1 MFSYRNPI
9 KMIIKILCALLL
21 LLPLVAKA
29 ERADSLK
36 RVNAEYGEVHVEY
49 ATGTTIAT
57 GKVVLTRGTTV
68 LKSERAEVTEAPD
81 GFRKFVLIAKPGELA
96 TFRTKSD
103 GGPDL
108 WSEGHAERIEYDERT
123 ETVKLFSKAMIRQ
136 LEGNRITHQMEQA
149 FISYDSRNEVL
160 LGQNDPSGN
169 NTPVKGRGT
178 MTFEPFRPLTTTAS
192 QTPAGK

>member
-1 MFSYRNPI
+1 MRTT
-9 KMIIKILCALLL
+9 IKIFCALLL
-21 LLPLVAKA
+21 LLPLAAKA
-29 ERADSLK
+29 ERADALK
-36 RVNAEYGEVHVEY
+36 RVSAEFGEVHVDY
-49 ATGTTIAT
+49 ATGTTIAS

-81 GFRKFVLIAKPGELA
+81 GYRRFVLIAKPGKLA

-103 GGPDL
+103 RGPDL

-136 LEGNRITHQMEQA
+136 LEGNRITHQIEQA
-149 FISYDSRNEVL
+149 FISYDSHNEVL
-160 LGQNDPSGN
+160 LGQNDASGN
-169 NTPVKGRGT
+169 NMQVEGRGT
-178 MTFEPFRPLTTTAS
+178 ITLEPFRTLTTTAS